1 MKTKM
6 IMLSDVPV
14 GANFYMSD
22 NGQSYMLIAK
32 CEQGENAMHTMY
44 VCRNSSPNSTFRN
57 PFVVEG
63 NRPVMLICENQ

>member
-14 GANFYMSD
+14 GASFLMSD
-22 NGQSYMLIAK
+22 NGQTYLLLAK
-32 CEQGENAMHTMY
+32 CEEGANAMHTMY
-44 VCRNSSPNSTFRN
+44 VCRNSSPNSSFRN

-63 NRPVMLICENQ
+63 NRPVMLVMEN

>member
-14 GANFYMSD
+14 GANFLMSD
-22 NGQSYMLIAK
+22 NGQSYMLLAK
-32 CEQGENAMHTMY
+32 CEEGLNAMHNMF

-63 NRPVMLICENQ
+63 NRPVMLILEN

>member
-1 MKTKM
+1 
-6 IMLSDVPV
+6 MLSDVPV

-22 NGQSYMLIAK
+22 NGQSYMLLAK
-32 CEQGENAMHTMY
+32 CVEGENAMHTMY

>member
-1 MKTKM
+1 M

-22 NGQSYMLIAK
+22 NGQSYMLLAK
-32 CEQGENAMHTMY
+32 CVEGENAMHPMY

>member
-22 NGQSYMLIAK
+22 NGQSYMLLAK
-32 CEQGENAMHTMY
+32 CEEGPNALHTMY

-63 NRPVMLICENQ
+63 NRPVMLIMED